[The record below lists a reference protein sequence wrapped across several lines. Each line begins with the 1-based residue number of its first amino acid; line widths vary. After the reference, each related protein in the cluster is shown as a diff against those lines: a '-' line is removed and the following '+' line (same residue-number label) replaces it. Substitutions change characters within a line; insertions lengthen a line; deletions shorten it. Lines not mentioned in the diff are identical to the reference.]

1 MSPFIKPYRANPTDQ
16 FSSENPKSPVA
27 TQTEL
32 AVDLKNVWF
41 CKSSQRQ
48 R

>member
-1 MSPFIKPYRANPTDQ
+1 
-16 FSSENPKSPVA
+16 VA